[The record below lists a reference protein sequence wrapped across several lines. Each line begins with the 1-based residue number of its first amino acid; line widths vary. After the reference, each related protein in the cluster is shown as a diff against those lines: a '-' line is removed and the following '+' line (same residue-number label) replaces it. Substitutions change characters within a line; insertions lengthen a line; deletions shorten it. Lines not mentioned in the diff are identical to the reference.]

1 MLLRLDK
8 VIGTEHKQYFLI
20 SDGKLDRQNSKTSMF
35 QWIKFLHQLD
45 WEKPLLMLWPTEWT
59 KPLLC

>member
-35 QWIKFLHQLD
+35 Q
-45 WEKPLLMLWPTEWT
+45 
-59 KPLLC
+59 